1 MNCLTR
7 LAIRRRVSGVY
18 NQMAYKEYK
27 DIMQATG
34 KSITSVKKWRLKIEE
49 LSGYEFKK
57 TRMRVSRRRVQ
68 DVYQFTEDE
77 FDKFIRLSQR
87 IDETNNMG
95 QSVIE
100 IWGDLKAREERR
112 LKQDVADMKVTLNK
126 LVKAHNNKNIT
137 ISVLENK
144 VQKLE
149 ERIEDLENNQSKGFF
164 SRNKKKDR

>member
-1 MNCLTR
+1 
-7 LAIRRRVSGVY
+7 
-18 NQMAYKEYK
+18 MAYKDYYEYK
-27 DIMQATG
+27 DIMEATG
-34 KSITSVKKWRLKIEE
+34 KSFSSVKKWRITVER
-49 LSGYEFKK
+49 LSGHEFKK

-77 FDKFIRLSQR
+77 FDKFIRLSER
-87 IDETNNMG
+87 INETKNMA
-95 QSVIE
+95 QSVVE

-126 LVKAHNNKNIT
+126 LVKAHNTKNIT
-137 ISVLENK
+137 ISVLEKK

-149 ERIEDLENNQSKGFF
+149 ERIEDLEDNQSKGFF

>member
-1 MNCLTR
+1 
-7 LAIRRRVSGVY
+7 
-18 NQMAYKEYK
+18 MAYKEYYEYK

-87 IDETNNMG
+87 IDETNNMA

-100 IWGDLKAREERR
+100 IWGDLKAREERQ
-112 LKQDVADMKVTLNK
+112 LKQDVAEMKVTLNK

-137 ISVLENK
+137 ISVLEKK

-149 ERIEDLENNQSKGFF
+149 KRIEDLENNQSKGFF

>member
-1 MNCLTR
+1 
-7 LAIRRRVSGVY
+7 
-18 NQMAYKEYK
+18 MAYKEYK

-126 LVKAHNNKNIT
+126 LVKVLNNKNIT
-137 ISVLENK
+137 ISVLEKK

-149 ERIEDLENNQSKGFF
+149 ERIEDLEDNQSKSFF

>member
-1 MNCLTR
+1 M
-7 LAIRRRVSGVY
+7 
-18 NQMAYKEYK
+18 E
-27 DIMQATG
+27 ATG
-34 KSITSVKKWRLKIEE
+34 KSFSSVKKWRITVER
-49 LSGYEFKK
+49 LSGHEFKK

-77 FDKFIRLSQR
+77 FDKFIRLSER
-87 IDETNNMG
+87 INETKNMA
-95 QSVIE
+95 QSVVE

-126 LVKAHNNKNIT
+126 LVKAHNTKNIT
-137 ISVLENK
+137 ISVLEKK

-149 ERIEDLENNQSKGFF
+149 ERIEDLEDNQSKGFF